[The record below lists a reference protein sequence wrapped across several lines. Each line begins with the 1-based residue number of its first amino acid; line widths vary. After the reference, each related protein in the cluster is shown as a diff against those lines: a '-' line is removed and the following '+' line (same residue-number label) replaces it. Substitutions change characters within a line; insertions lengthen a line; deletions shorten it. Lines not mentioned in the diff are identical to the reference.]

1 MNNDNENDNDDGH
14 DKDHKDI
21 GDFERGERPEWEE
34 DVRIKSMKK
43 MQNHYLDLSSKNVIG
58 CSKKKCK
65 GFLLITPA
73 MEHTERQTRYHL
85 IELNLTDIVVYDF

>member
-1 MNNDNENDNDDGH
+1 MVQNKPKTCAKAADGL
-14 DKDHKDI
+14 
-21 GDFERGERPEWEE
+21 
-34 DVRIKSMKK
+34 K
-43 MQNHYLDLSSKNVIG
+43 MQWNTIPQYNIG